1 MRYYAT
7 LGPACCEAS
16 ALAALL
22 RRGVSGF
29 RLNVSHTMLAARRDW
44 IDALHDAERS
54 TGLAAQL
61 MIDLRGPEVRIGAL
75 PSPLTL
81 TAGEAVTLGA
91 DIPVEKDVLAALV
104 PGMTVLLDW
113 MDLCDVVTIAR
124 GDLGSSLPLEQL
136 PAAQKHIAALCRSRR
151 KPFLVVT
158 QLLHSMIDHPTPT
171 RAEVLDIYNAV
182 LDGADCLMLTGETA
196 QGRYPLAALD
206 WLMRVA
212 QEAQRAR

>member
-16 ALAALL
+16 VLSALL

-75 PSPLTL
+75 SSPLTL
-81 TAGEAVTLGA
+81 TAGGQAESAPAHVRVFYPARLMALALLALLLAEWGMYHR
-91 DIPVEKDVLAALV
+91 EK
-104 PGMTVLLDW
+104 
-113 MDLCDVVTIAR
+113 
-124 GDLGSSLPLEQL
+124 
-136 PAAQKHIAALCRSRR
+136 
-151 KPFLVVT
+151 
-158 QLLHSMIDHPTPT
+158 
-171 RAEVLDIYNAV
+171 Y
-182 LDGADCLMLTGETA
+182 
-196 QGRYPLAALD
+196 
-206 WLMRVA
+206 
-212 QEAQRAR
+212 